1 MSFKQLPFE
10 TDPNSR
16 LSAPFSMSAASK
28 NETTRKNMPAPQTS
42 SRAGTNLFCP

>member
-10 TDPNSR
+10 THPNSR
-16 LSAPFSMSAASK
+16 LSAPFSMSVASK
-28 NETTRKNMPAPQTS
+28 SEATRKNIPNLQTS